1 MGMRR
6 LVTGDWQLCDN
17 PRDRYRTDFI
27 VNQFMTLVAKYQPD
41 QVLVLGD
48 LTELKDNHP
57 AALVNEIVD
66 IFHRLSTMCQVIF
79 LEGNHDHLHIE
90 HPYFRFVQKFGV
102 VWISKPTVLDGC
114 LYLPHT
120 RNYKKDWVDIDFTG
134 HDFIFAH
141 NIFDGVKSNGQKL
154 SGIPTSIFPDD
165 AFVLA
170 GDVHDP
176 QTVDCVTY
184 AGSPFLCDFGDDFQ
198 PRILLIDDLQ
208 VKSIKVYGPQK
219 RVIEVD
225 WNDGERDY
233 RGRFND
239 GDIIK
244 FKVNIGMEHTA
255 EWDKIR
261 GQVQDWGVKHNLI
274 VNTIQPI
281 VSFVQGE
288 RAKAVKGERKSDS
301 TYFEAFAK
309 RNGLDEKTAE
319 IGRGIIDTV

>member
-1 MGMRR
+1 MRR

-17 PRDRYRTDFI
+17 ARDRYRTDFI
-27 VNQFMTLVAKYQPD
+27 INEFPKLIEKHQPD
-41 QVLVLGD
+41 QLLILGD

-57 AALVNEIVD
+57 APLVNEIVD
-66 IFHRLSTMCQVIF
+66 IFHNLTKMCQVIF
-79 LEGNHDHLHIE
+79 LEGNHDRLHAQ

-102 VWISKPTVLDGC
+102 IWISKPTVLERC

-120 RNYKKDWVDIDFTG
+120 RNHKKDWADVDFNG

-141 NIFDGVKSNGQKL
+141 NIFTGVKSNGQTL
-154 SGIPTSIFPDD
+154 TGIPTNIFPDD
-165 AFVLA
+165 AFVVA

-198 PRILLIDDLQ
+198 PRVLLIDDLK

-219 RVIEVD
+219 RVVECD
-225 WNDGERDY
+225 WSDDPQYHQPKGLYE
-233 RGRFND
+233 

-244 FKVNIGMEHTA
+244 IKVNIDREHTA
-255 EWDKIR
+255 SWDKIR
-261 GQVQDWGVKHNLI
+261 DKVQAWGVDRGFV

-281 VSFVQGE
+281 VHYVQGDH
-288 RAKAVKGERKSDS
+288 AKVVKSERKSDKQ
-301 TYFEAFAK
+301 YFESYSS
-309 RNGLDEKTAE
+309 RNGLDEKTIRTGQE
-319 IGRGIIDTV
+319 IIDLT